1 MGKSKITNTFLYAL
15 AVISIIGFL
24 GIIGNVW
31 FDFSFIT
38 DNAASLILIVLGF
51 GLIAESQIR
60 KWKDMPK
67 GGISSNELS
76 HIVTGIVG
84 LLAIFVGILTL
95 IGFSGSTLLATQG
108 IISVIAII
116 VIILET
122 WVVD

>member
-15 AVISIIGFL
+15 AIISIIGFL
-24 GIIGNVW
+24 GIIGNTW
-31 FDFSFIT
+31 FNFDFISQ
-38 DNAASLILIVLGF
+38 NASALILIVLGV
-51 GLIAESQIR
+51 GLAVEGQIR
-60 KWKDMPK
+60 RWKHMTK

-84 LLAIFVGILTL
+84 LVAIIVGFLELVGLSGATL
-95 IGFSGSTLLATQG
+95 IATKG
-108 IISVIAII
+108 IISVIAVI